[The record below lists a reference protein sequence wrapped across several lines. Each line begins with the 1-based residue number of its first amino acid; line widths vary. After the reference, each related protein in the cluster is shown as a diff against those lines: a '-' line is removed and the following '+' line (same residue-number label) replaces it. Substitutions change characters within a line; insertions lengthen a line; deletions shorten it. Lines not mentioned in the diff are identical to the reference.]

1 MTPEPDEQG
10 VAGVGGTAVPPPR
23 EGRWRRRY
31 GASPTHLLLHL
42 VGIGLAALA
51 LRQAFD
57 PRYSST
63 ALNLAGWLLGGA
75 LLHDLVLLPGYVAL
89 DRGLRQVGTAIRP
102 RGWPPAG
109 VPFRG
114 HLRVPAAI
122 AGAALLV
129 YLPAVLGRA
138 PRGRLLSTGYSL
150 PDYAGRWLML
160 AAGLLALSALVYAT
174 RVARALRVARAGA
187 RRRSS
192 P

>member
-1 MTPEPDEQG
+1 MTPEPDEQA
-10 VAGVGGTAVPPPR
+10 VTGVGGTAVPPPR

-57 PRYSST
+57 PST